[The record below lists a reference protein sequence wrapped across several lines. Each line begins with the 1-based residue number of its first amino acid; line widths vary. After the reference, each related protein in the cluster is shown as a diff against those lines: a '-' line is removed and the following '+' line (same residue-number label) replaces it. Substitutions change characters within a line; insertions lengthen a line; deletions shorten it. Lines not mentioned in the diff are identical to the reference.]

1 MCKVDIKLDTPINIV
16 FSLNTFNSIVFTT
29 HSPFFQE
36 IYASY
41 CEKSQY
47 GNWDVNQR
55 CTCVCVCVCVILLY
69 YFILLIFKLDFSFL
83 NDVELV
89 FIINRLSASAR
100 T

>member
-1 MCKVDIKLDTPINIV
+1 MHHIVKNHNTGIGTLIKDA
-16 FSLNTFNSIVFTT
+16 
-29 HSPFFQE
+29 H
-36 IYASY
+36 
-41 CEKSQY
+41 
-47 GNWDVNQR
+47 
-55 CTCVCVCVCVILLY
+55 VCVCVCVILLY